1 MSKKMTDKARQP
13 RDVDELL
20 RLYHAWFAVLLRCL
34 GEGEHRITQ
43 ADIAAALSENRITV
57 RKEERDYVVCLA
69 EAEPNGKETTYGE
82 NI

>member
-13 RDVDELL
+13 RDVSELL

-43 ADIAAALSENRITV
+43 ADITEALSENRITV
-57 RKEERDYVVCLA
+57 RKEERDYVVCLTA
-69 EAEPNGKETTYGE
+69 TDPNGKETAHDQDT
-82 NI
+82 